1 MSRVPKTSALGE
13 DMPRCP
19 WCDGFMENATVK
31 LTDAFDALMYAERAA
46 YLTQLPV
53 DCPDCGKPSVFD
65 AVHRGDEARTWLTGE
80 RTPADKKLLGEP
92 I

>member
-1 MSRVPKTSALGE
+1 MSRLPKTSALGE
-13 DMPRCP
+13 EIPCCP
-19 WCDGFMENATVK
+19 WCGGFMESATVK

-65 AVHRGDEARTWLTGE
+65 AVHRGDEARSWLTGE

>member
-1 MSRVPKTSALGE
+1 MSRLPKTSALGE
-13 DMPRCP
+13 EIPCCP
-19 WCDGFMENATVK
+19 WCGGFMESATVK

-92 I
+92 L

>member
-1 MSRVPKTSALGE
+1 
-13 DMPRCP
+13 
-19 WCDGFMENATVK
+19 MESATVK

-92 I
+92 L